1 MSDSPTND
9 SLTNDSPTHLK
20 DWELDAVLYI
30 ERVHSST
37 GLVPSDDDIVEYLTT
52 TKNHEPE
59 VVNLA
64 RLKANR
70 LFKQSMESRGIVV
83 NYDRY
88 SQLNNVYDLT
98 PRQMAAAS
106 VMMNL
111 VDRRSN
117 EKKLRDLGISTEEW
131 TNWTQDAKFAEY
143 LRERSEVLIANS
155 VHEAHVGL
163 LRGVQQGN
171 TASIKLY
178 YELTGRYN
186 PQEEQTVNIRL
197 VIGRVLEAI
206 QKHVRDPEKLN
217 ALAVEM
223 SQIAIEAG
231 TPNNLGGIPP
241 VAKNSIVPS
250 SSTRKEII

>member
-1 MSDSPTND
+1 MTNEPTET
-9 SLTNDSPTHLK
+9 SEYLK

-37 GLVPSDDDIVEYLTT
+37 GLVPGDADIIEYLTT
-52 TKNHEPE
+52 TKDYESE
-59 VVNLA
+59 LIQIT
-64 RLKANR
+64 RLKANE
-70 LFKQSMESRGIVV
+70 LFKKSMESRGIVV

-88 SQLNNVYDLT
+88 SQLNKVYDLT

-117 EKKLRDLGISTEEW
+117 EKKLRDIGVSTEEW
-131 TNWTQDAKFAEY
+131 SNWIQDAQFAEY
-143 LRERSEVLIANS
+143 LRERSEVLINNS

-231 TPNNLGGIPP
+231 TPNSLGGNSP
-241 VAKNSIVPS
+241 VAKNSIVPG
-250 SSTRKEII
+250 SSTRKEIF